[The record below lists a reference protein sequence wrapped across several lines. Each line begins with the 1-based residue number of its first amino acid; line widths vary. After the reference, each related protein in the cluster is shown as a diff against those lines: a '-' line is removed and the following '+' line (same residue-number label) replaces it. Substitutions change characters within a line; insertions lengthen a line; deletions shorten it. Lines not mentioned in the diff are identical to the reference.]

1 MKCARLLI
9 EGLLRALTLSL
20 LISAIEE
27 HFGEQQHPLCTSSLP
42 GPCLL
47 RSFFPFQIFPCL
59 FFSPFPAPFPGQKLR
74 ATPRTIFFES
84 LFIRNPV
91 IPHQNGV

>member
-59 FFSPFPAPFPGQKLR
+59 FFFPFSCPLPRSETQGHPADY
-74 ATPRTIFFES
+74 IF
-84 LFIRNPV
+84 
-91 IPHQNGV
+91 